1 MAFYTRLQVAQT
13 MHDTG
18 LVPLFYHPDAG
29 AGKKVLRACYEGGA
43 RLLEFTNRG
52 DFTHEVFTELNKFAL
67 RELPGMMLGV
77 GSVSD
82 AGTAALF
89 MQLGANFIVTP
100 VLREDVALVCN
111 RRKVLW
117 SPGCGS
123 LSEIARA
130 EELGCEVVKVFPG
143 ELYGAAFVKAIKGPQ
158 PWTSVMPTGGVTPTR
173 ESLEEWFSAGV
184 TCVGIGSKL
193 INNDIIKSGN
203 YDVLSEKVRFVIE
216 TIQQIKQT

>member
-18 LVPLFYHPDAG
+18 LVPLFYHPDAEV
-29 AGKKVLRACYEGGA
+29 GKKVLRACYEGGA

-52 DFTHEVFTELNKFAL
+52 DFAHEVFTELNKFAL

-89 MQLGANFIVTP
+89 MQLGANFIITP

-158 PWTSVMPTGGVTPTR
+158 PWTSVMPTGGVAPTR

-203 YDVLSEKVRFVIE
+203 YDILSEKVRFVIE